1 MRKKYLLGLAIVGVL
16 ALASCSATSPG
27 ADDNGTGPGAA
38 GDTGGTVHVLAST
51 DYSHLDPAQG
61 FDGGVNNF
69 YRLIYR
75 TLTSQS
81 TGEGAEG
88 TEIVPDLATDLGTP
102 NEDAT
107 VWTFTLKDD
116 IFFEDGT
123 PITSEDVRFGVER
136 SFDPDIAVGSPYAR
150 LLLADVEGY
159 EGVYRSGHLSSIE
172 TPDEKTIIF
181 HLSKPFADFASAVA
195 QNVFVPFPADPETV
209 TTTSLDQQPISSGPY
224 KVTEYTPGSSLV
236 LERNEHWDPDTDD
249 TRAALPDSFE
259 WTFGLDPA
267 TVDERLIAD
276 QGEDQNA
283 IGGSVQAASISRIQT
298 PEIQERTIEGI
309 QGCTT
314 YLGLNTTKPPFDQQ
328 VVREAVAWAIDKKSA
343 QTGTGGSMM
352 ADIAHAMMPPQMNG
366 RVEFNDFE
374 TADDAGDP
382 EKAKELL
389 AEAGLADG
397 FEFSLDM
404 RTTPKTQ
411 AQAESL
417 QQSLAKAGIT
427 VNLNV
432 IDTASYWET
441 IGNTSQQTDAALA
454 GWCPD
459 WANGETFLPP
469 LFEGTQIFPTGN
481 SNIAQFDDAEVN
493 ARMNEIRQMT
503 DIDEA
508 NAAWSALDRDIV
520 AKAPGIPLL
529 YEKVVLVTGSN
540 IAGAYSHAGYSG
552 GIDFV
557 SVGLVD
563 PSK

>member
-1 MRKKYLLGLAIVGVL
+1 MRKKYLLGFAIVGVL
-16 ALASCSATSPG
+16 ALASCSAGSPG
-27 ADDNGTGPGAA
+27 TDDNGAGAD
-38 GDTGGTVHVLAST
+38 GDTGGTVYVLQNA

-102 NEDAT
+102 NDDAT

-150 LLLADVEGY
+150 LLLADTDGY
-159 EGVYRSGHLSSIE
+159 EGVYRSGQLSSIE
-172 TPDEKTIIF
+172 TPDEKTIVF
-181 HLSKPFADFASAVA
+181 HLSRPFADFASAVA
-195 QNVFVPFPADPETV
+195 QNVFVPFPADADV
-209 TTTSLDQQPISSGPY
+209 TTTSIDKQPIASGPY
-224 KVTEYTPGSSLV
+224 RVTEYTPGSSLV
-236 LERNEHWDPDTDD
+236 LERNEHWSADTDD
-249 TRAALPDSFE
+249 IRAALPDSFE
-259 WTFGLDPA
+259 YTFGLDPA
-267 TVDERLIAD
+267 TIDERLIAD
-276 QGEDQNA
+276 QGKDANA
-283 IGGSVQAASISRIQT
+283 IGGSVQPAAISRIQT
-298 PEIQERTIEGI
+298 PEIQERTIDGI

-314 YLGLNTTKPPFDQQ
+314 YLGLNTTKTPFDQQ
-328 VVREAVAWAIDKKSA
+328 LVREAVAWAVDKKSA
-343 QTGTGGSMM
+343 QTGTGGTLL
-352 ADIAHAMMPPQMNG
+352 ADIAHTMLPPQMAG
-366 RVEFNDFE
+366 REDFNVFE

-389 AEAGLADG
+389 AEAGLPDG
-397 FEFSLDM
+397 FSFSLDM

-469 LFEGTQIFPTGN
+469 LFEGSQIFPTGN
-481 SNIAQFDDAEVN
+481 SNIAQFDDPEVN
-493 ARMNEIRQMT
+493 ERMNEIRAMS
-503 DIDEA
+503 DITEA
-508 NAAWSALDRDIV
+508 NAAWSALDETIV
-520 AKAPGIPLL
+520 SKAPGIPLL
-529 YEKVVLVTGSN
+529 YEKVLSVTGSN
-540 IAGAYSHAGYSG
+540 IAGAYSHAGFSG

-557 SVGLVD
+557 SVGLKD

>member
-1 MRKKYLLGLAIVGVL
+1 MRKKYLLGIALVGVL
-16 ALASCSATSPG
+16 ALSSCSSSTPGTDDDAPG
-27 ADDNGTGPGAA
+27 AEGGN
-38 GDTGGTVHVLAST
+38 GGTIYVLQNS

-123 PITSEDVRFGVER
+123 PITSADVRFGVER

-150 LLLADVEGY
+150 LLLADTDGY
-159 EGVYRSGHLSSIE
+159 EGIYRSGQLSSIE
-172 TPDEKTIIF
+172 TPDEKTIVF
-181 HLSKPFADFASAVA
+181 HLSRPFADFASAVA
-195 QNVFVPFPADPETV
+195 QNVFVPFPAEGDV
-209 TTTSLDQQPISSGPY
+209 TTTSIDQQPISSGPY

-236 LERNEHWDPDTDD
+236 LERNEHWSADTDD
-249 TRAALPDSFE
+249 IRAALPDSFE
-259 WTFGLDPA
+259 YTFGLDPA
-267 TVDERLIAD
+267 TIDERLIAD
-276 QGEDQNA
+276 QGKDANA
-283 IGGSVQAASISRIQT
+283 IGGSVQPAAISRIQT
-298 PEIQERTIEGI
+298 PEIQARTIDGI

-314 YLGLNTTKPPFDQQ
+314 YLGLNTTKAPFDQEL
-328 VVREAVAWAIDKKSA
+328 VRQAVAWAVDKKSA
-343 QTGTGGSMM
+343 QTGTGGTLL
-352 ADIAHAMMPPQMNG
+352 ADIAHTMLPPQMAG
-366 RVEFNDFE
+366 REDFNDFE

-389 AEAGLADG
+389 AEAGLPDG
-397 FEFSLDM
+397 FSFSLDM

-417 QQSLAKAGIT
+417 QQSLSKAGIT

-469 LFEGTQIFPTGN
+469 LFEGSQIFPTGN
-481 SNIAQFDDAEVN
+481 SNIAQFDDPEVN
-493 ARMNEIRQMT
+493 ERMTEIRAMA

-508 NAAWSALDRDIV
+508 NAAWSALDQTIV
-520 AKAPGIPLL
+520 SKAPGIPLL
-529 YEKVVLVTGSN
+529 YEKVLSVTGSN
-540 IAGAYSHAGYSG
+540 IAGAYSHAGFSG